1 MKKITKMVMAFLVI
15 VLLISGFI
23 YFAYVD
29 ESTSKL
35 IKAEKDD
42 ANIAVD
48 NTEEKPE
55 WEFVFAIVALLAV
68 VYIILRKRE

>member
-1 MKKITKMVMAFLVI
+1 MKKITKMVMAFLAI
-15 VLLISGFI
+15 VLLFSGFI
-23 YFAYVD
+23 YFACVD

-35 IKAEKDD
+35 IKAENND

-68 VYIILRKRE
+68 AYIIFRQKE

>member
-1 MKKITKMVMAFLVI
+1 MVMAFLVI